1 MSDATLNL
9 SPTVYDYLIKHSL
22 RELAVLTELRKE
34 THKLTESR
42 MQISPE
48 QGQFMALLM
57 EILAAKK
64 TLDIGTFTGYSAL
77 AVALALPADGKV
89 FALDVSDQW
98 TNIAKKFWQD
108 SGAGNKI
115 ELKLGPAVD
124 SLKMLIANGESGT
137 FDFAFID
144 ADKANYDQYYEL
156 SLQLLRKGGLIAVD
170 NVLWDGKVADPE
182 ENDQSTNAIRALN
195 SKILK
200 DERVTISMLPIGDGL
215 TLARKR

>member
-9 SPTVYDYLIKHSL
+9 SPMVYEYLIKHSL
-22 RELAVLTELRKE
+22 REPAVLAELRKE
-34 THKLTESR
+34 TRKLTESS

-48 QGQFMALLM
+48 QGQLMALLM
-57 EILAAKK
+57 EILDAKK

-89 FALDVSDQW
+89 YALDVSDHW
-98 TNIAKKFWQD
+98 TNVAKKFWQD

-115 ELKLGPAVD
+115 ELRLGPARETL
-124 SLKMLIANGESGT
+124 SKMIDDGQSGT

-144 ADKANYDQYYEL
+144 ADKANYSQYYEL
-156 SLQLLRKGGLIAVD
+156 ALQLLRKGGVIAVD
-170 NVLWDGKVADPE
+170 NVLWDGAVADPDNQE
-182 ENDQSTNAIRALN
+182 ESTKAIRALN
-195 SKILK
+195 AKILK
-200 DERVTISMLPIGDGL
+200 DDRVTISMLPIGDGL